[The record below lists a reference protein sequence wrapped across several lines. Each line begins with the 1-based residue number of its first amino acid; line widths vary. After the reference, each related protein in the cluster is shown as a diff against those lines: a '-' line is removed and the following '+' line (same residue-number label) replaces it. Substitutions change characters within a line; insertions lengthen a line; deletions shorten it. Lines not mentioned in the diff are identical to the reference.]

1 MCPTTRGSRPDEP
14 IIELMDVVEEGVAP
28 LRPEDGDAEALLLE
42 EVVEE
47 GNSGE
52 DVLELTD
59 ILDDD
64 ALELTD
70 ILDDQV
76 DAAIDELISPAS
88 AEETSTAG
96 REFDEEEIDLT
107 ELDDLLRDIEDE
119 DGQAGDQKLDGLS
132 VGAAGEEDLADIDS
146 LLRELEEDGGNAEA
160 DLIPAG
166 LEAADAEDEPDA
178 AVVKYILSGLDAQ
191 AATEPPSE
199 LRTMKRA
206 VEAEKLSD
214 EALDRMGEADAL
226 AHMDQ
231 MDQMDQAD
239 QADQADKLGELGKD
253 MKLDQLL
260 AEDEPIAQDLQ
271 DLQDLQESAPLTD
284 EGMPAGEDMLEM
296 EAVAQTPETPET
308 PEASEA
314 VETPE
319 VPEVPEVAEAVEA
332 GPGRI
337 DAGEPPVELP
347 SEIPNFNK
355 SPIPVIPVGLPSWDA
370 EAAERRAQATLPE
383 VEPIQIEF
391 AQTDSSQT
399 DSGEVEPAQSQIS
412 AQIFAQTSAQTPA
425 EKPAEKPMDATPMD
439 AEPSALAQRLTWR
452 LEALEILVKDELVK
466 ARGQADRLA
475 DMETFVLGA
484 PKPEE
489 WTELMEAVSAL
500 RAAQTMKPS
509 EPVPSV
515 DPQEV
520 ADLRERLEN
529 LETQGAALEA
539 AVETVRDKAP
549 AVPEGLDGR
558 LAALEERAGGV
569 SLEDF
574 EALRE
579 AIWKLER
586 RLDEAPAPDKGMQEL
601 AQRLEA
607 LEALGARPSSPAGL
621 DEDALV
627 RLAELDRLARRLGAV
642 EAGLQ
647 NRPTLN
653 DMAAHSER
661 LKAVLAE
668 SVPVQAAPDHAVLDD
683 LRVQLTELRSGY
695 ETLAPAAA
703 LVSSVTGLDE
713 RLKFLESAAASEPEV
728 SGVDLQKLT
737 SRLDELESSQ
747 AARAFAL
754 AGLEERLKS
763 LESLDDAA
771 VDHASRLSALAERQE
786 GLEGRLV
793 SSQTEQA
800 ERFSEL
806 DKRVEERMQALES
819 RLAALPPAASVSE
832 LVEDI
837 RERAEEKVFDR
848 VEIVL
853 SGRMIDQ
860 IERLEES
867 LPGQIKEIVAKQ
879 PASIDEAALAS
890 RLMEGLEARLAD
902 RLETALVERVESTL
916 AERFGVDL
924 REKLE
929 EFLEEAVMGTL
940 RTELLEE
947 IRRDMPQA
955 AAKVIR
961 EEIEALKR
969 AR

>member
-231 MDQMDQAD
+231 MDQAD

-271 DLQDLQESAPLTD
+271 EPAPLTD
-284 EGMPAGEDMLEM
+284 EGMPADEDMLEM
-296 EAVAQTPETPET
+296 EAVAQTPETPEV
-308 PEASEA
+308 SEA
-314 VETPE
+314 VET
-319 VPEVPEVAEAVEA
+319 PEVPEVAEAVEA

-355 SPIPVIPVGLPSWDA
+355 SPIPMIPVGLPRWDA

-383 VEPIQIEF
+383 VEPVQIEF
-391 AQTDSSQT
+391 AQTDSGQT
-399 DSGEVEPAQSQIS
+399 DSGEVEPAQPQIS
-412 AQIFAQTSAQTPA
+412 AQISAQTSAQTPA
-425 EKPAEKPMDATPMD
+425 EKPAEKPMD

-452 LEALEILVKDELVK
+452 LEALETLVKDELVK

-500 RAAQTMKPS
+500 RAAQPMEPS

-539 AVETVRDKAP
+539 AVETARDKAP
-549 AVPEGLDGR
+549 AVPEGLGGR

-607 LEALGARPSSPAGL
+607 LEALGARLSSPAGL
-621 DEDALV
+621 DADALA

-668 SVPVQAAPDHAVLDD
+668 SAPVQAAPDHAVLDD

-747 AARAFAL
+747 AAKAFAL

-819 RLAALPPAASVSE
+819 RLAALPTAASVSE

-916 AERFGVDL
+916 AERFGADL